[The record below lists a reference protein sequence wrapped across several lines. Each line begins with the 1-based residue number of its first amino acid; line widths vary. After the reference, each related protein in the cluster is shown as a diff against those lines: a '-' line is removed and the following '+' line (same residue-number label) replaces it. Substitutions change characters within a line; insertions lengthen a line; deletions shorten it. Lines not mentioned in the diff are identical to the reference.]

1 MKTTQNDVILYS
13 TGCPK
18 CRVLEAKLTE
28 AGIPFTEN
36 HSVDEMLAMGLT
48 EAPVL
53 SVDGQILGFMAA
65 VRWIDG
71 Q

>member
-1 MKTTQNDVILYS
+1 MTDNIVLYS

-18 CRVLEAKLTE
+18 CRVLEAKLE
-28 AGIPFTEN
+28 DAGISYVEN
-36 HSVDEMLAMGLT
+36 NSADEMIAMGLT

-53 SVDGQILGFMAA
+53 SVNGEILGFMAA
-65 VRWIDG
+65 IRWIDE